1 MTIFDQILDIIRADH
16 VPGPPQGQWTVESMD
31 ALPDDGVHYE
41 LVEGVLYMT
50 PPPTPEHQSIV
61 GLIFYALMTHVQ
73 RAGLGRVYQ
82 APIGVELAPQ
92 SAPEPDIVVVLK
104 ANLNAI
110 IGVKRIVGVPDLIVE
125 VASPSTAAYDRDA
138 EEGKQGMYARAGVPE
153 YWIVNP
159 ITRTVDVLV
168 LEDDAYQQIGT
179 FQGSD
184 VLPSRVVPIF
194 PVTVAEFFA

>member
-1 MTIFDQILDIIRADH
+1 
-16 VPGPPQGQWTVESMD
+16 
-31 ALPDDGVHYE
+31 
-41 LVEGVLYMT
+41 MT

>member
-1 MTIFDQILDIIRADH
+1 MTIFDQALEITRADH
-16 VPGPPQGQWTVESMD
+16 LPGPPQGRWTVAALD
-31 ALPDDGVHYE
+31 ALPDDGAHYE
-41 LVEGVLYMT
+41 LSEGVLYMT
-50 PPPTPEHQSIV
+50 PPPTPEHQSIA

-82 APIGVELAPQ
+82 APIGVELAPD

-110 IGVKRIVGVPDLIVE
+110 IGDKRIVGVPDLIVE

-138 EEGKQGMYARAGVPE
+138 EAGKQGMYARAGVPE

-159 ITRTVDVLV
+159 ITRTVDLLI
-168 LEDDAYQQIGT
+168 LEGGAYRKLGT
-179 FQGSD
+179 YQGD
-184 VLPSRVVPIF
+184 ETLPSQIVPALS
-194 PVTVAEFFA
+194 VAVAEFFA